1 MKHLPL
7 CLAVFLLIFLGGLG
21 GVLALRGPERRSVPS
36 SSARPENP
44 LSPPRPAERKLAP
57 LQLPHGITAQRC
69 PENSWEYSGEIASNF
84 VSARGRL
91 SAWFQNQSWRPERQI
106 TLDAHRK
113 PQIILTFRNQ
123 EYELTLLL
131 WKIGTDRTGFS
142 YRRDKT
148 EDLKGEIIP

>member
-1 MKHLPL
+1 MKKLPL
-7 CLAVFLLIFLGGLG
+7 FAVVFLLILFGGTGIL
-21 GVLALRGPERRSVPS
+21 LLLREPVPS
-36 SSARPENP
+36 AAGRQPVTRRAAGRAPARVEALPP
-44 LSPPRPAERKLAP
+44 LRLPP
-57 LQLPHGITAQRC
+57 GVTAQRC
-69 PENSWEYSGEIASNF
+69 TENSWEYSGEIASNF

-123 EYELTLLL
+123 DYELTLLL

-142 YRRDKT
+142 YRRDT
-148 EDLKGEIIP
+148 IEDLKGEIIP